1 MQFVKNLKKRNVS
14 VTYIENQGD
23 IYAGKNEALR
33 HKFYTTLDEFLEFN
47 LKRK

>member
-1 MQFVKNLKKRNVS
+1 MKFVKNLKKRNVS
-14 VTYIENQGD
+14 VTYIENDGD
-23 IYAGKNEALR
+23 IFVGKNEVIR